1 MLLTKSP
8 YILCYSN
15 VASVCVLTCCILI
28 GRFAD
33 MGCGI
38 LAPHFFH
45 SPSSGTRWSSFW
57 KVRGGKRERE
67 RERQVS
73 GRRGGEIREAKE
85 VRARERKKHTCGERE
100 RERTQGEEQSG
111 RNERGCKWGRRER
124 GSSKHP
130 ALLTGEPA
138 GQIAC
143 ETEALMVAGSSF
155 FAPLSPSPP
164 SPSRFLSAEQQREPE
179 RPFSRHR
186 WYCSLQF
193 SSNPGLEIARLS

>member
-1 MLLTKSP
+1 
-8 YILCYSN
+8 
-15 VASVCVLTCCILI
+15 
-28 GRFAD
+28 
-33 MGCGI
+33 MGCSI

-45 SPSSGTRWSSFW
+45 SSSSGTRWSSFW
-57 KVRGGKRERE
+57 KVRGGRRERERERE

-85 VRARERKKHTCGERE
+85 VREHGRGRNTPVE

-111 RNERGCKWGRRER
+111 RNKRGCKWGRRER

-155 FAPLSPSPP
+155 FAPPLLPSPPSPP

>member
-1 MLLTKSP
+1 MLLTKVP

-67 RERQVS
+67 REAGVGKTRWRDPGS
-73 GRRGGEIREAKE
+73 ERSESTGEEE
-85 VRARERKKHTCGERE
+85 THLWRE